1 MIDDRSRSSTLEPEE
16 KGSSHFLLLSLVRTV
31 VEKHGGSMEIDQKT
45 NSFTV
50 TISESQKAACFR
62 ELEKII
68 GPSKPLSESF
78 SLQ

>member
-1 MIDDRSRSSTLEPEE
+1 MINDRSRSGAPEPEE
-16 KGSSHFLLLSLVRTV
+16 KGSSHFLLLSLVRIV
-31 VEKHGGSMEIDQKT
+31 VEKHGGSMEIDQET

-50 TISESQKAACFR
+50 TISETQKAACFE
-62 ELEKII
+62 ELEGII

>member
-1 MIDDRSRSSTLEPEE
+1 
-16 KGSSHFLLLSLVRTV
+16 LLLSRIRTV
-31 VEKHGGSMEIDQKT
+31 VEKHGGSLEVDERAETFSII
-45 NSFTV
+45 V
-50 TISESQKAACFR
+50 PEVRKAVCLR

>member
-1 MIDDRSRSSTLEPEE
+1 MINDRSRSGAPEGEE
-16 KGSSHFLLLSLVRTV
+16 KGSSHFLLLSLVRAV
-31 VEKHGGSMEIDQKT
+31 VKKHGGRVELDEKT

-50 TISESQKAACFR
+50 TISETQKAACFR
-62 ELEKII
+62 ELINII